1 VRVLTS
7 QANVAISQRDFAA
20 AKRYGDA
27 AVALGKQ
34 SAVGDDLLADS
45 LLVVG
50 NAEWGLKSLDSA
62 EVDYRESLR
71 LMTLTRGPE
80 SWHAGM
86 LHGDLAMLMRSRSRY
101 AEALEESEKALAI
114 DEKALGAKHPK
125 VLTERGS
132 LGLTHYHLGH
142 YRQARD
148 LLEQVAGTQRAQ
160 AGADNPAQAGTLI
173 NLGLVLIEIPDLDA
187 AEKDFAESL
196 RIWEKNYGRE
206 YPGAQIALSGLGNVH
221 VLQGRFDQAEAEL
234 REVQKANEKRGAT
247 DDASIWY
254 WLGEARRLQSDAA
267 GAVTLNRQALLRAQ
281 RDTGEKSSYAAL
293 AHHYLGLA
301 LRDSGDSAGA
311 EQELRA
317 ALASFGYIPNARH
330 PWAATTRLQLGR
342 LLSLSA

>member
-1 VRVLTS
+1 
-7 QANVAISQRDFAA
+7 
-20 AKRYGDA
+20 
-27 AVALGKQ
+27 
-34 SAVGDDLLADS
+34 
-45 LLVVG
+45 
-50 NAEWGLKSLDSA
+50 
-62 EVDYRESLR
+62 
-71 LMTLTRGPE
+71 
-80 SWHAGM
+80 M

-101 AEALEESEKALAI
+101 AEALEESEQALAI

-142 YRQARD
+142 YRQARE
-148 LLEQVAGTQRAQ
+148 LLEQVAGMQRAQ

-234 REVQKANEKRGAT
+234 GEVKKADEKRGAT

-254 WLGEARRLQSDAA
+254 WLGEARRLQNDAI
-267 GAVTLNRQALLRAQ
+267 GAVSLNRQALLRAQ
-281 RDTGEKSSYAAL
+281 RDAGEKSRYAAL

-301 LRDSGDSAGA
+301 LRDSGDGAGA

-317 ALASFGYIPNARH
+317 ALASFGYIPSARH
-330 PWAATTRLQLGR
+330 PWAATTRLELGR
-342 LLSLSA
+342 LLATRTESRDESRQLLSEALAIREQFLGAGDSRTIEARAAMQAALGAD